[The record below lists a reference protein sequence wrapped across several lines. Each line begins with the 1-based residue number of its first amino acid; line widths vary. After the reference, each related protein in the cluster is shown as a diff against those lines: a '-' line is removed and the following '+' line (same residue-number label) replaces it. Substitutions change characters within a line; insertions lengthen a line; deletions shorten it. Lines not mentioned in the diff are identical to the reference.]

1 MTSSGGIIRIRL
13 KGRRY
18 VLPLS
23 LSAQAPLFFH
33 PDYTTACTKLQQV
46 LLPCARH
53 FICRRHTIE
62 FAAGHVIKF
71 PVQLYGCTAMIICFL
86 HPYPKQRHTA
96 SSDTLSPRRAGSQLS
111 WLYRWPLNI
120 GSGKSAQR
128 LGIWC
133 SENKGYYITAIR
145 SASSITTN
153 IVTEKIAV
161 NALMIFSFIFRF
173 SPQLKA
179 PNIPSV
185 NKGKYA

>member
-1 MTSSGGIIRIRL
+1 M
-13 KGRRY
+13 
-18 VLPLS
+18 
-23 LSAQAPLFFH
+23 
-33 PDYTTACTKLQQV
+33 
-46 LLPCARH
+46 PCARH

-133 SENKGYYITAIR
+133 SENKGYGIYITAIR

-161 NALMIFSFIFRF
+161 NALMIFSSSCDCPLDSIIIK
-173 SPQLKA
+173 KA
-179 PNIPSV
+179 HINDCVWSKLTEQQYLECQAKITELLNANSLDLELSKLGNLAYDFV
-185 NKGKYA
+185 NW

>member
-1 MTSSGGIIRIRL
+1 MSF
-13 KGRRY
+13 
-18 VLPLS
+18 
-23 LSAQAPLFFH
+23 LSACQHKLPCFFI
-33 PDYTTACTKLQQV
+33 PIILPPAQNCNRSYCPAQGILSAGGTQLN
-46 LLPCARH
+46 LLP
-53 FICRRHTIE
+53 
-62 FAAGHVIKF
+62 
-71 PVQLYGCTAMIICFL
+71 LYGCTAMIICFL

-133 SENKGYYITAIR
+133 SENKGYGIYITAIR

-173 SPQLKA
+173 SP
-179 PNIPSV
+179 
-185 NKGKYA
+185 

>member
-1 MTSSGGIIRIRL
+1 
-13 KGRRY
+13 
-18 VLPLS
+18 
-23 LSAQAPLFFH
+23 
-33 PDYTTACTKLQQV
+33 
-46 LLPCARH
+46 
-53 FICRRHTIE
+53 
-62 FAAGHVIKF
+62 
-71 PVQLYGCTAMIICFL
+71 MIICFL

-133 SENKGYYITAIR
+133 SENKGYGIYITAIR

-173 SPQLKA
+173 SPWLKA

-185 NKGKYA
+185 NKGKYAWQRAFSVLFALFALTGASPPALQKTKTTRKFIADKLNAVVNKDRLKNG

>member
-1 MTSSGGIIRIRL
+1 MSF
-13 KGRRY
+13 
-18 VLPLS
+18 
-23 LSAQAPLFFH
+23 LSACQH
-33 PDYTTACTKLQQV
+33 K
-46 LLPCARH
+46 LPCFFIPIILPPAQNCNRSYCPARH

-133 SENKGYYITAIR
+133 SENKGYGIYITAIR

-173 SPQLKA
+173 SP
-179 PNIPSV
+179 
-185 NKGKYA
+185 